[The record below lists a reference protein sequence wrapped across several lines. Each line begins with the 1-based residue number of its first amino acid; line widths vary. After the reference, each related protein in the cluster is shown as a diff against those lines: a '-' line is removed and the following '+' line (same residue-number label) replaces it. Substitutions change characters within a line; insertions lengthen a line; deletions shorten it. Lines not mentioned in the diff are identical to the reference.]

1 VRTIFHRDLF
11 QTSAGWVSAFL
22 LLGENLCIAVTT
34 FWGIFLQVSSA
45 ISTKF
50 VVSLTSVVTF
60 QPHQNE
66 RKLKKSLVGIIFKR
80 VQFQTHVEWVYVF

>member
-1 VRTIFHRDLF
+1 MFNRDLF

-22 LLGENLCIAVTT
+22 LFGENSCIVVTT
-34 FWGIFLQVSSA
+34 FFGIFLQVSSA

-60 QPHQNE
+60 QPHHNE
-66 RKLKKSLVGIIFKR
+66 GK
-80 VQFQTHVEWVYVF
+80 